1 MTLKVFVL
9 IITCVTLSALSQMV
23 MKIGMSQPQIQSAL
37 ANGFKL
43 GTVWDVATNIYV
55 VLGLGM
61 YVLGAGLWLF
71 VLSKVDVSMA
81 YPFVGLG
88 FVMTM
93 LLGWLFLQETVGMI
107 RISGTFL
114 IVIGVIL
121 VSRS

>member
-1 MTLKVFVL
+1 MTFKVFFL
-9 IITCVTLSALSQMV
+9 IITCVTLSAVSQMV
-23 MKIGMSQPQIQSAL
+23 MKMGMSSPQIQTAL

-43 GTVWDVATNIYV
+43 GAAWDVATNLYV
-55 VLGLGM
+55 FLGLSM
-61 YVLGAGLWLF
+61 YVMGAGLWLL

-93 LLGWLFLQETVGMI
+93 ILGWLFLQENVGMI
-107 RISGTFL
+107 RISGTLL
-114 IVIGVIL
+114 IVLGVIL

>member
-37 ANGFKL
+37 TTGFKL

-61 YVLGAGLWLF
+61 YVLGAGLWLL

-114 IVIGVIL
+114 IVVGVIL